1 MAMKTKESN
10 LKNRSKP
17 QLKKKLLLLKLTELL
32 MELLPKATME
42 SSLLKRRLYR
52 VERIEKRES

>member
-1 MAMKTKESN
+1 MAMKTKESI
-10 LKNRSKP
+10 LKNKNKP
-17 QLKKKLLLLKLTELL
+17 QLKKLLQSKL
-32 MELLPKATME
+32 MELLPKATMV